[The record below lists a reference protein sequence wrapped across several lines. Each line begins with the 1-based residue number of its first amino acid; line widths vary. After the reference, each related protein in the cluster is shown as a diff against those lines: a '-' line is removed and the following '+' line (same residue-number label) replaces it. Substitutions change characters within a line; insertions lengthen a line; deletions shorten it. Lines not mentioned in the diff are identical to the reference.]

1 MCELFGFSGRHEA
14 NLIPYLLEFF
24 SHGGDNPHGWGLA
37 DRKSDGQ
44 FQITREAVRA
54 DHSRQLPHVIKDL
67 RPTRLL
73 LAHTRNATVGD
84 MTVENCHP
92 FCFSDDTGCQWL
104 LMHNGTIFQS
114 DRLGRYQ
121 RQQHGTTDSERI
133 VLCLVDQ
140 MNRVIQEDGA
150 LTEEQRRSIV
160 ERLVRELSPNN
171 KLNLILS
178 DGTFLYVHINTRGSL
193 YRKDE
198 GEGVLFSSKPL
209 DGEHWS
215 PVEINRLLVYR
226 DGEQVYEGPAHSFE
240 NNIDVRASLPPDFDT
255 YTGSSDLRDYRLD
268 RAIWHKY
275 IIPTQRTPGP
285 YVGVELEYPIV
296 HMGRQPV
303 DFDVVHEL
311 SRAFVEKFG
320 LDHQKLDD
328 DSFIYNAYSSQNGDD
343 LSFDCSYN
351 TLELSFGKEEDINV
365 LYDRFCEY
373 YRFIQ
378 DFLLPRGH
386 SLTGMGVNPNW
397 DVNNNIPVASERYRM
412 LLHHLESYPKYR
424 GDFHSHPN
432 FGLFSCASQV
442 QIDVGYDRIAPVL
455 NTFNRLEPLKSVLFA
470 NSWWPETGQLCSRD
484 DFWARSMHGL
494 NRKNVG
500 EYEAEFRDVG
510 EVIEYIKS
518 MSIYSMER
526 AGKYI
531 NFAPIPLRDYF
542 ASRFMSG
549 EFFDG
554 IRYRP
559 ISFTP
564 ALEDLQFLRSFKFE
578 DLTFRGTVEFRSV
591 CEQPVR
597 DVMCVAAFHA
607 GLMQRVEALNALLRS
622 DLSVYGLGL
631 SPVELR
637 AALNLAEWPSVI
649 DRSALSALLLRVLDL
664 AAEGLAERGFGE
676 ERFLEPLYSRAR
688 TLVSP
693 AAAMKAALEQGT
705 SRDELITAYAA
716 L

>member
-1 MCELFGFSGRHEA
+1 MCELFGFSGKHER
-14 NLIPYLLEFF
+14 NLIPELLEFF

-37 DRKSDGQ
+37 DLGREPAL
-44 FQITREAVRA
+44 IETEAVRS
-54 DHSRQLPHVIKDL
+54 DHSRLLPHIIKDL

-73 LAHTRNATVGD
+73 LAHTRKATVGD
-84 MTVENCHP
+84 MNIHNCHP
-92 FCFSDDTGCQWL
+92 FVFQDDSGRQWTL
-104 LMHNGTIFQS
+104 IHNGTIFQC

-121 RQQHGTTDSERI
+121 KQQRGTTDSERI
-133 VLCLVDQ
+133 ILYLIDR
-140 MNRVIQEDGA
+140 MNQAISEGGP
-150 LTEEQRRSIV
+150 LSEEERRDIV

-178 DGTFLYVHINTRGSL
+178 DGECLYVHINTRGSL
-193 YRKDE
+193 CRKDD

-209 DGEHWS
+209 DGELWS
-215 PVEINRLLVYR
+215 PVELNRLLVYR
-226 DGEQVYEGPAHSFE
+226 DGEQVYAGPAHSYE
-240 NNIDVRASLPPDFDT
+240 NNIDVRTALPPDFEA
-255 YTGSSDLRDYRLD
+255 YTGGSDLRDYRLD

-275 IIPTQRTPGP
+275 IIPTQRKPGP
-285 YVGVELEYPIV
+285 YVGVEFEYPIV
-296 HMGRQPV
+296 NRSGQPV
-303 DFDVVHEL
+303 DFDTVHAL
-311 SRAFVEKFG
+311 SNAFVEKFG

-328 DSFIYNAYSSQNGDD
+328 DGYIYNAYSSQNGDD
-343 LSFDCSYN
+343 LSFDCSFN

-365 LYDRFCEY
+365 LYDRFRQY
-373 YRFIQ
+373 YSFIQ

-386 SLTGMGVNPNW
+386 TLTGMGINPHW

-442 QIDVGYDRIAPVL
+442 QLDVGQDQIPQVL
-455 NTFNRLEPLKSVLFA
+455 NTFNRLEPLKTVLFA

-484 DFWARSMHGL
+484 DMWAKSLHGL
-494 NRKNVG
+494 NRHNVG
-500 EYEAEFRDVG
+500 EYEVDFRRLGD
-510 EVIEYIKS
+510 VIEYIKS

-531 NFAPIPLRDYF
+531 NFAPIPLREYF
-542 ASRFMSG
+542 SRQFVTG
-549 EFFDG
+549 EYFDG
-554 IRYRP
+554 ESYRP

-564 ALEDLQFLRSFKFE
+564 ELEDLQFLRSFKFE

-607 GLMQRVEALNALLRS
+607 GLMERVEELDRLLHEDREI
-622 DLSVYGLGL
+622 YGRGY
-631 SPVELR
+631 SPIELR
-637 AALNLAEWPSVI
+637 AALNLAEWPAFLN
-649 DRSALSALLLRVLDL
+649 RAALSELLIRVLDL
-664 AAEGLAERGFGE
+664 AKAGLEDRARDESH
-676 ERFLEPLYSRAR
+676 FLEPLYERAE
-688 TLVSP
+688 TLLSP
-693 AAAMKAALEQGT
+693 AAKLKTALEQGT
-705 SRDELITAYAA
+705 SMDELITAYAE